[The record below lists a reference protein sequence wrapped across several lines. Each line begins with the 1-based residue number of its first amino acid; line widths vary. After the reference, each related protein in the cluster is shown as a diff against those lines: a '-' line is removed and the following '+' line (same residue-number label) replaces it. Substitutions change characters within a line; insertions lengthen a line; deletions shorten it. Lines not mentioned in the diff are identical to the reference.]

1 MGILLPDCGDI
12 NKHQEEKALVESAN
26 NVLRKIQKEL
36 ITKTEE
42 YETKFKASESVKNSF
57 SEKKKIDV
65 INHL

>member
-57 SEKKKIDV
+57 SEK
-65 INHL
+65 NRCH